1 MPSPD
6 PTQGIDS
13 TYSNDSNR
21 IAVLIV
27 EDHTIVRDG
36 LRMLLENESNI
47 EVVGECSNG
56 RAAVEFCS
64 KTTVPDIILMDI
76 SMPLQNGLEATRF
89 IKKDFPRTQVLILSM
104 HYGPEYV
111 NQALSAGASGFL
123 LKSTAAHELITA
135 VNEINRGKAY
145 FSPEI
150 SKTIIDLWKRKQRS
164 KKERQP
170 PAAGE
175 SILTQREREVLQL
188 IAEGY
193 TAPQIADQLFISD
206 KTVAKHRQNI
216 RDKLN
221 IHTVAGLTRYALQ
234 NKIIH

>member
-6 PTQGIDS
+6 PTRGTGPADNKNSKGI
-13 TYSNDSNR
+13 T
-21 IAVLIV
+21 VLIV

-36 LRMLLENESNI
+36 LCMLLENESNI
-47 EVVGECSNG
+47 DVVGECSNG

-76 SMPLQNGLEATRF
+76 SMPLQNGLEATRL
-89 IKKDFPRTQVLILSM
+89 IKKDYPRTQILILSM

-123 LKSTAAHELITA
+123 LKSTAAQDLITA

-164 KKERQP
+164 QRERQP
-170 PAAGE
+170 STSE

-193 TAPQIADQLFISD
+193 TAPQIAEQLFISG
-206 KTVAKHRQNI
+206 KTVSKHRQNI

-234 NKIIH
+234 NKIIS